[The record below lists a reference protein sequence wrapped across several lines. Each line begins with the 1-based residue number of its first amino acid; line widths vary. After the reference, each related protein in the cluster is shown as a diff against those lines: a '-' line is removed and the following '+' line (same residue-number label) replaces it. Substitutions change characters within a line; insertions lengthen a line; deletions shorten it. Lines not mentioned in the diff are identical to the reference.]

1 MPQHTEE
8 QRKRIEE
15 NRLRAL
21 RIRSEKA
28 AASANTAPVKTN
40 VKTIASTSA
49 PVEIKPKRALN
60 DNSNTQNGFYGPKK
74 SGILLK
80 CTVIQGNRFSVTC
93 PYNPKLV
100 TIFKSIASRRYDPA
114 TKKWNFSTS
123 DHATLASKVRSI
135 GFQLSNPENAVIVK
149 SAEGGSTSVS
159 LDDVN
164 HNNTKCN
171 GKCYLISDTHF
182 EVEMPYNNKAV
193 AIFKSLPSKVYDIN
207 TRQWSFHL
215 TDYNQL
221 VSSINKEQDLHLETF
236 PSTLLQIFKSKI
248 SGAKTDSVLQ
258 EFDLSHVDEKV
269 ETSLMPFQREGVNF
283 ALSKNGRILLA
294 DDMGLG
300 KTVQSIC
307 IASYYRSSWPLLI
320 ICPSSVRLMWKESLL
335 RWLPSQ
341 LEQDDVNVMLTGRD
355 NIPTN
360 SLVTVISYDL
370 LTKHQARF
378 EAKKYKCAIVDESHF
393 IKNFKT
399 ARAKS
404 ATAVLKHTKH
414 LLLLSGTPALSRPS
428 ELYTQISTLR
438 SDLFPYFHQFGV
450 RYCNAKQN
458 TWGWDYSGF
467 SNMTELRLILQETV
481 MLRRTKDDVLHQLP
495 PKLRRT
501 VALDVSV
508 EKASIKQ
515 RKLLE
520 ASQSAVNQKGLSAA
534 EKHGILLQYFNETAK
549 FKLPGI
555 KSYVLDLLEGG
566 HKFLLFAHHKSVL
579 DSVEIDLNKKG
590 CDYIRIDGST
600 PSERRQTEVARF
612 QENSTCKVALLSIT
626 AANMGITLHSASL
639 VVFAELF
646 WNPGILVQAED
657 RCYRIGQR
665 DVVNVH
671 YLIAKNTADDLIWQ
685 MIKKKLEVLSKAGLN
700 KTDFNETEQHQ
711 AKDHGQTN
719 ILDYFG
725 GGENKSDCDVK
736 SGDCDVTSDDD
747 DADLLRAIEEAERE
761 EQERVSK
768 IKCHDTNLD
777 YVHNNVSDTKQCRD
791 NALSDVTASTSR
803 LEQSNRKRE
812 NWSPD
817 NCDFKPHPEKK
828 RLKK

>member
-1 MPQHTEE
+1 
-8 QRKRIEE
+8 
-15 NRLRAL
+15 
-21 RIRSEKA
+21 
-28 AASANTAPVKTN
+28 
-40 VKTIASTSA
+40 
-49 PVEIKPKRALN
+49 
-60 DNSNTQNGFYGPKK
+60 
-74 SGILLK
+74 K

-100 TIFKSIASRRYDPA
+100 TVFKSIASRRYDPA

-123 DHATLASKVRSI
+123 DHATLASKVRSS

-149 SAEGGSTSVS
+149 SAEGGSTSLS

-341 LEQDDVNVMLTGRD
+341 LEHDDVNVMLTGRD

-438 SDLFPYFHQFGV
+438 SDLFPYFHQFGL

-458 TWGWDYSGF
+458 TWGWDYSGS

-501 VALDVSV
+501 VALDVSI

-579 DSVEIDLNKKG
+579 DSVETDLNKKG

-612 QENSTCKVALLSIT
+612 QENSSCKVALLSIT

-700 KTDFNETEQHQ
+700 KTDFNE
-711 AKDHGQTN
+711 
-719 ILDYFG
+719 
-725 GGENKSDCDVK
+725 
-736 SGDCDVTSDDD
+736 
-747 DADLLRAIEEAERE
+747 
-761 EQERVSK
+761 
-768 IKCHDTNLD
+768 
-777 YVHNNVSDTKQCRD
+777 
-791 NALSDVTASTSR
+791 
-803 LEQSNRKRE
+803 
-812 NWSPD
+812 
-817 NCDFKPHPEKK
+817 
-828 RLKK
+828 